1 MANEYAVNHADL
13 VSVADAIRAKSGS
26 NSALIFPD
34 GFVSALQNVQPG
46 GGLNFEIVGG
56 AEQPSNP
63 SENTIWVNTD
73 QPIAGWAI
81 NSSEPDEPY
90 EGMVWIETAS
100 ISNVAINA
108 INANELVVRLVK
120 AQYYHSNNWS
130 LVSAKVY
137 QNGAWLVPSVDTIIY
152 VPGDEAE
159 EITGGWYAADARTF
173 TKAADGLQFMNGYVS
188 TVMKI
193 DLTQFS
199 ALEITARCAS
209 QNAYSLLGVGDTPT
223 SLVTSVQ
230 TGTSQSVMQK
240 YTIPLDDLNGEYYI
254 VMHSS
259 SGSALTYVS
268 KIELKADNAI
278 NAAGNKLWGGKMI
291 TGSFTL
297 SEDSTSEYVIATAD
311 DDVVNG
317 LLNEGE
323 TFANIYG
330 KLCMLVMRAG
340 TAEFTAANYPGT
352 MGAALRI
359 ITKPYSYSSVRQ
371 YWNSSG
377 SSATMGGGTTIDSS
391 KIAVTFQSG
400 CAGSAAFTY
409 NWMVWRHV

>member
-13 VSVADAIRAKSGS
+13 ISVADAIRAKSGS

-46 GGLNFEIVGG
+46 GGLNFEIVGST
-56 AEQPSNP
+56 EQPSNP

-73 QPIAGWAI
+73 QPVVGWAI

-120 AQYYHSNNWS
+120 AQYYHNNNWV
-130 LVSAKVY
+130 LVNTKVY
-137 QNGAWLVPSVDTIIY
+137 QNGGWLAPSVDTIIY

-159 EITGGWYAADARTF
+159 GITGGWYASNAKTF
-173 TKAADGLQFMNGYVS
+173 TKAADGLQFLNGYVS
-188 TVMKI
+188 TVLKI
-193 DLTQFS
+193 DVTQFTE
-199 ALEITARCAS
+199 LEFTARCAS

-223 SLVTSVQ
+223 SLVASVQ
-230 TGTSQSVMQK
+230 TGTAQSVMQK
-240 YTIPLDDLNGEYYI
+240 YTLSLEGLSGEYYI

-278 NAAGNKLWGGKMI
+278 NAAGSKLWGGKMI

-297 SEDSTSEYVIATAD
+297 AEDSTGEYVIAEAGD
-311 DDVVNG
+311 SVIQG
-317 LLNEGE
+317 LLYDGE
-323 TFANIYG
+323 TFSQIYG
-330 KLCMLVMRAG
+330 KVALLVMMDGIAN
-340 TAEFTAANYPGT
+340 FSAADHPGT
-352 MGAALRI
+352 MGAALRV

-371 YWNSSG
+371 CWNSSG
-377 SSATMGGGTTIDSS
+377 SSSTMSGGTTIDAN

-409 NWMVWRHV
+409 NWAAWRHV